1 VTTVVV
7 VVVVVVGCELWV
19 AVVLLLVCTDWL
31 AELTLEGVPVAND
44 CDEEPEEDDVDL
56 EAVDEGPE
64 AVEPEAGADAGVM
77 VAVVDGRLL
86 IDAADDE
93 VLPLAPPVWPGRLWS
108 CRLTV
113 FMCCWVAGAVVIA
126 AAAPTVPV

>member
-1 VTTVVV
+1 
-7 VVVVVVGCELWV
+7 
-19 AVVLLLVCTDWL
+19 LV
-31 AELTLEGVPVAND
+31 ELTLEGVPVAND
-44 CDEEPEEDDVDL
+44 CDAEPEPEPEL
-56 EAVDEGPE
+56 ELELDAVDDGPA
-64 AVEPEAGADAGVM
+64 AVDPEAGVEAGVM
-77 VAVVDGRLL
+77 VAVVLAVDGRLL
-86 IDAADDE
+86 IEAAEDE